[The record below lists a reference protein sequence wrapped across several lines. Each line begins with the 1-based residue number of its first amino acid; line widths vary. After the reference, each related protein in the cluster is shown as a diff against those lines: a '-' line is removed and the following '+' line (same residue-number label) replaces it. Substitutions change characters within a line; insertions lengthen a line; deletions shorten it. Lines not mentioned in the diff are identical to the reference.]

1 MKLQDFYQ
9 KFARL
14 PLEKRN
20 EILRD
25 VRHDPLTMFF
35 IYKQLEH
42 TRAEIRYFKARE
54 EELLRIAEESFNQLE
69 NGYNQ

>member
-1 MKLQDFYQ
+1 MKIQEFYQ
-9 KFARL
+9 KFAQL

-20 EILRD
+20 TILSD

-54 EELLRIAEESFNQLE
+54 EELLRIAEETFKQLE
-69 NGYNQ
+69 